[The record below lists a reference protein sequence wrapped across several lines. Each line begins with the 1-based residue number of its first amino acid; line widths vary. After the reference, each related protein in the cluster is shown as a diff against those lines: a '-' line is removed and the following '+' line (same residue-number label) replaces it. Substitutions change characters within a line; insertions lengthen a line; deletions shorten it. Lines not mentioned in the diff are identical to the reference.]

1 MKQMNRAVNIDAQMN
16 RVGAES
22 EHIYTD
28 DFFEQLTG
36 VANAL
41 DNVDARM
48 FSLSSL
54 SSWLAPSPPLDNI
67 RVMVIVWS
75 LRGNIIRTALCWIV

>member
-1 MKQMNRAVNIDAQMN
+1 MNLAVNIDAQMN
-16 RVGAES
+16 RVGPET

-28 DFFEQLTG
+28 TFFEKLTG

-48 FSLSSL
+48 YYYYKFTTTTATSS
-54 SSWLAPSPPLDNI
+54 SSSSI
-67 RVMVIVWS
+67 S
-75 LRGNIIRTALCWIV
+75 SSRTTTM

>member
-1 MKQMNRAVNIDAQMN
+1 MNPAVNIDAQMN
-16 RVGAES
+16 RVGPDT

-28 DFFEQLTG
+28 DFFERLSG

-48 FSLSSL
+48 FYLYWATTHDWHYRQTKIYPVWLKHWLSF
-54 SSWLAPSPPLDNI
+54 I
-67 RVMVIVWS
+67 
-75 LRGNIIRTALCWIV
+75 G

>member
-1 MKQMNRAVNIDAQMN
+1 MQKPKSTTAAAAVRQMNRAVNIDAQMN
-16 RVGAES
+16 RVGAET

-41 DNVDARM
+41 DNVDARTLQPTNALTLLLIVTVQYKA
-48 FSLSSL
+48 LSDVVCN
-54 SSWLAPSPPLDNI
+54 PI
-67 RVMVIVWS
+67 Q
-75 LRGNIIRTALCWIV
+75 

>member
-1 MKQMNRAVNIDAQMN
+1 VYVDGVQKAKSTTAAAAVKEMNPAVNIDAQMN
-16 RVGAES
+16 RVGPET

-28 DFFEQLTG
+28 DFFEKLTG

-48 FSLSSL
+48 LPSSL
-54 SSWLAPSPPLDNI
+54 
-67 RVMVIVWS
+67 
-75 LRGNIIRTALCWIV
+75 

>member
-1 MKQMNRAVNIDAQMN
+1 MYVQKAKSTTAASAVKEMNPAVNIDAQMN
-16 RVGAES
+16 RVGPET

-28 DFFEQLTG
+28 DFFEKLTG

-48 FSLSSL
+48 LHSSL
-54 SSWLAPSPPLDNI
+54 SLSNLFTVL
-67 RVMVIVWS
+67 
-75 LRGNIIRTALCWIV
+75 

>member
-1 MKQMNRAVNIDAQMN
+1 MNRAVNIDAQMN
-16 RVGAES
+16 RVGAET

-41 DNVDARM
+41 DNVDARTLQPTNALTLLLIVTVQYKA
-48 FSLSSL
+48 LSDVVCN
-54 SSWLAPSPPLDNI
+54 PI
-67 RVMVIVWS
+67 Q
-75 LRGNIIRTALCWIV
+75 

>member
-1 MKQMNRAVNIDAQMN
+1 MNPDVNIEAQMN
-16 RVGAES
+16 RVGPET

-28 DFFEQLTG
+28 DFFEKLTG

-48 FSLSSL
+48 YNAAAASSL
-54 SSWLAPSPPLDNI
+54 L
-67 RVMVIVWS
+67 
-75 LRGNIIRTALCWIV
+75 

>member
-1 MKQMNRAVNIDAQMN
+1 MNLAVNIDAQMN
-16 RVGAES
+16 RVGPET

-28 DFFEQLTG
+28 TFFEKLTG

-48 FSLSSL
+48 YYYYKLQ
-54 SSWLAPSPPLDNI
+54 PLLLL
-67 RVMVIVWS
+67 VVVVVALVVVEQ
-75 LRGNIIRTALCWIV
+75 LRCRS